1 MTVTRECQSK
11 NNAHIYR
18 YTLFDWDNIFG
29 SYMLGIGDSHS
40 AKAAAYSSLIQIVK
54 AKTTAGFVPNANTIT
69 DRSEPPI
76 GSKVLLELFKR
87 HGDRWIVE
95 LLFDDLLD
103 WSNWF
108 LHARRLKPLGM
119 IALGSVAGMDMARLE
134 SGCDDSP
141 MYGIKLSRPVLA
153 AINVLWS
160 IVDQSSLYP

>member
-1 MTVTRECQSK
+1 MCV
-11 NNAHIYR
+11 HLYR

-29 SYMLGIGDSHS
+29 SFMLGIGDSYS

-54 AKTTAGFVPNANTIT
+54 AKTTAGFVPNANTVT

-76 GSKVLLELFKR
+76 GSKVLLELFER

-108 LHARRLKPLGM
+108 LQARRLKPLGM

-141 MYGIKLSRPVLA
+141 MYGINVLDLSWLHFKL
-153 AINVLWS
+153 LWS
-160 IVDQSSLYP
+160 IADQSSLYP

>member
-1 MTVTRECQSK
+1 
-11 NNAHIYR
+11 
-18 YTLFDWDNIFG
+18 
-29 SYMLGIGDSHS
+29 MLGIGDSHS

-54 AKTTAGFVPNANTIT
+54 AKTTSGFVPNANTVT

-108 LHARRLKPLGM
+108 LQSRRLKPLGM

-141 MYGIKLSRPVLA
+141 MYGIKRSR
-153 AINVLWS
+153 
-160 IVDQSSLYP
+160 SLLGNGYY